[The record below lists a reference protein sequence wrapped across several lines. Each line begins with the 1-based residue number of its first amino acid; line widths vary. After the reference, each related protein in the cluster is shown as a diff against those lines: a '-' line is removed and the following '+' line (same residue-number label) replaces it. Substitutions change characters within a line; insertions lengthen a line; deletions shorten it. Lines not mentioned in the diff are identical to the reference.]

1 MKKAIMALGC
11 LLLMISGCGDSKADS
26 CYSSG
31 IEAIANGQYD
41 EAITQLEQMIETGK
55 RLPEAYRAY
64 GIAWMGKES
73 YPEAIAAFSR
83 SLNSMDDEN
92 TEFEKEVMFR
102 LAEARLDSGQ
112 TEKALEVYSNILK
125 KGADTTAFYLRGKL
139 YMSQNDYENA
149 REDFVRALE
158 GCKDYN
164 LYINIYQIYA
174 EKNKE
179 VDGVEYL
186 EMALNMEPVTGEDYY
201 HRGRIFEY
209 QKEYEKAKD
218 ALMTSMNMEY
228 ADAMLLLGRIYLE
241 MDDPASAASLYREY
255 LSVSDKDARAYNGLA
270 ICDIY
275 NGNYDS
281 ALENISKGLAEND
294 EEEKHSL
301 LYNEIVAYEYKRDFM
316 TAKSKM
322 AVYLDLYPDDAEGLR
337 ENEFLSTR

>member
-1 MKKAIMALGC
+1 
-11 LLLMISGCGDSKADS
+11 
-26 CYSSG
+26 
-31 IEAIANGQYD
+31 
-41 EAITQLEQMIETGK
+41 
-55 RLPEAYRAY
+55 
-64 GIAWMGKES
+64 
-73 YPEAIAAFSR
+73 
-83 SLNSMDDEN
+83 
-92 TEFEKEVMFR
+92 
-102 LAEARLDSGQ
+102 
-112 TEKALEVYSNILK
+112 
-125 KGADTTAFYLRGKL
+125 
-139 YMSQNDYENA
+139 MSQNDYENA

-158 GCKDYN
+158 GYKDYN

-179 VDGVEYL
+179 LDGAEYL
-186 EMALNMEPVTGEDYY
+186 EMALNMEPKTGEDYY

-209 QKEYEKAKD
+209 QKEYERAKD
-218 ALMTSMNMEY
+218 ALITSMNMEY

-255 LSVSDKDARAYNGLA
+255 LSASDKDARAYNGLA

-281 ALENISKGLAEND
+281 ALQNISQGLAEND
-294 EEEKHSL
+294 EEEKQSL

-322 AVYLDLYPDDAEGLR
+322 AVYLELYPDDAEGLR

>member
-1 MKKAIMALGC
+1 MKKAVMVLGC
-11 LLLMISGCGDSKADS
+11 LILLLSGCGDSKADS

-41 EAITQLEQMIETGK
+41 EAVVQLEQMIETGE

-158 GCKDYN
+158 DCKDYN
-164 LYINIYQIYA
+164 LYINIYSI
-174 EKNKE
+174 
-179 VDGVEYL
+179 
-186 EMALNMEPVTGEDYY
+186 
-201 HRGRIFEY
+201 
-209 QKEYEKAKD
+209 
-218 ALMTSMNMEY
+218 
-228 ADAMLLLGRIYLE
+228 
-241 MDDPASAASLYREY
+241 
-255 LSVSDKDARAYNGLA
+255 
-270 ICDIY
+270 
-275 NGNYDS
+275 
-281 ALENISKGLAEND
+281 
-294 EEEKHSL
+294 
-301 LYNEIVAYEYKRDFM
+301 
-316 TAKSKM
+316 
-322 AVYLDLYPDDAEGLR
+322 
-337 ENEFLSTR
+337 

>member
-1 MKKAIMALGC
+1 MKKAIMVLGC
-11 LLLMISGCGDSKADS
+11 LILLFSGCGDSKADS

-31 IEAIANGQYD
+31 IEAIAKGQYD
-41 EAITQLEQMIETGK
+41 EAVTQLEQMIETGE

-83 SLNSMDDEN
+83 SLNSIDDEN

-102 LAEARLDSGQ
+102 LAEARLYSGQ

-158 GCKDYN
+158 DCKDYN
-164 LYINIYQIYA
+164 LYINIYKIYE
-174 EKNKE
+174 EKNRE
-179 VDGVEYL
+179 LDGAEYL
-186 EMALNMEPVTGEDYY
+186 EMALNMEPKTGEDYY

-218 ALMTSMNMEY
+218 ALITSMNMEY

-241 MDDPASAASLYREY
+241 MDDSASAASLYREY
-255 LSVSDKDARAYNGLA
+255 LSASDKDARAYNGLA

-281 ALENISKGLAEND
+281 ALENISQGLAEND
-294 EEEKHSL
+294 EEEKQSL
-301 LYNEIVAYEYKRDFM
+301 LYNEIVAYEYKRDFV

-322 AVYLDLYPDDAEGLR
+322 TVYLELYPDDAEALR

>member
-1 MKKAIMALGC
+1 
-11 LLLMISGCGDSKADS
+11 
-26 CYSSG
+26 
-31 IEAIANGQYD
+31 
-41 EAITQLEQMIETGK
+41 
-55 RLPEAYRAY
+55 
-64 GIAWMGKES
+64 MGKES

-158 GCKDYN
+158 DCKDYN

-179 VDGVEYL
+179 LDGAEYL
-186 EMALNMEPVTGEDYY
+186 EMALDMEPETGEDYY

-218 ALMTSMNMEY
+218 VLITSMNMEY
-228 ADAMLLLGRIYLE
+228 ADAMLLLGRVYLE

-255 LSVSDKDARAYNGLA
+255 LSAGDKDARAYNGLA

-275 NGNYDS
+275 SGNYDS
-281 ALENISKGLAEND
+281 ALENINKGLAEND
-294 EEEKHSL
+294 EEEKRSL
-301 LYNEIVAYEYKRDFM
+301 LYNEIVAYEYKRDFV

-322 AVYLDLYPDDAEGLR
+322 TVYLELYPDDAEALR